1 MRSSVG
7 ATDTKIIL
15 IVEEH
20 VPAREQLAEF
30 VRRLGFIAVPAADP
44 ESAAVIARKLHI
56 DLVILRVA
64 ENLAAV
70 ASISDLKRRRPE
82 IAVLALA
89 QEDAFAEPLLRSAGA
104 EVVLPASGGIVDL
117 DEPIRR
123 LLRVGG
129 PAR

>member
-1 MRSSVG
+1 MRSLG

-20 VPAREQLAEF
+20 VPAREQLAEL

-44 ESAAVIARKLHI
+44 ESAAVIARKLHV
-56 DLVILRVA
+56 DMVIMRLS

-70 ASISDLKRRRPE
+70 ASISELKRRRPE

-89 QEDAFAEPLLRSAGA
+89 QSDAFAEPLLRSAGA
-104 EVVLPASGGIVDL
+104 DVVLPAAAGIVDL
-117 DEPIRR
+117 DEPICR
-123 LLRVGG
+123 LLKTGG
-129 PAR
+129 QGR